1 MNKNAKVKP
10 IPEGFHTITPSLVVG
25 DARSAIDFYERAFG
39 AEEVHSMTM
48 PGGTRIIHADLKI
61 GDSHLFLSEELP
73 EMGEGGRAG
82 AGCGLQ
88 LNLYVRDVDQAFAR
102 AVDAGATVRQP
113 LQDQFWGDRWGAV
126 LDPFG
131 YEWGIG
137 SRKENLSHEEMERR
151 GQEFFERLSGKQG

>member
-1 MNKNAKVKP
+1 MNKPTKVKP

-25 DARSAIDFYERAFG
+25 DARSAIDFYKRAFG
-39 AEEVHSMTM
+39 AEEVHAMTM

-61 GDSHLFLSEELP
+61 GDSHLFLAEEMP
-73 EMGEGGRAG
+73 GVEGRAG

-88 LNLYVRDVDQAFAR
+88 LNLYVRDADQAFVR

-113 LQDQFWGDRWGAV
+113 LADQFWGDRWGAV

-137 SRKENLSHEEMERR
+137 SRKEILPREEIERR
-151 GQEFFERLSGKQG
+151 GREFFARLAGKQG